1 MNTSVSDY
9 LLKLEFGE
17 PQIFGNMGVIPLFS
31 SVSGGP
37 RYITMKEAMD
47 GGHLE
52 VTEVGSEGSVP
63 NLKVRNGAE
72 TSVLLLDGEEVV
84 GAKQNRVLNTTI
96 LIRKKSEVTIPVSCT
111 EQGRWHYAS
120 PKFEDS
126 DVVLAHQ
133 VRRKKAAAVAR
144 SLAFSNTFA
153 SNQGEIWNGIHEMSM
168 KANVHSATGAMK
180 DVFTSRRN
188 VLEDYLKAFACR
200 PGQRGILVFV
210 EGEVVGFDL
219 LSRDTAWGLLHSKV
233 VRSYAMD
240 AMLRPKS
247 KDAGV
252 YVTEAQRFVDLA
264 RECKEKKY
272 KSIGQGW
279 DYRLDGERII
289 GSALVFRNAVVHTA
303 FFGTD
308 GAAEQGRGRMDTG
321 RIASLLQRRRSR
333 YPLD

>member
-1 MNTSVSDY
+1 
-9 LLKLEFGE
+9 
-17 PQIFGNMGVIPLFS
+17 
-31 SVSGGP
+31 
-37 RYITMKEAMD
+37 
-47 GGHLE
+47 
-52 VTEVGSEGSVP
+52 
-63 NLKVRNGAE
+63 
-72 TSVLLLDGEEVV
+72 
-84 GAKQNRVLNTTI
+84 
-96 LIRKKSEVTIPVSCT
+96 
-111 EQGRWHYAS
+111 
-120 PKFEDS
+120 
-126 DVVLAHQ
+126 
-133 VRRKKAAAVAR
+133 
-144 SLAFSNTFA
+144 
-153 SNQGEIWNGIHEMSM
+153 
-168 KANVHSATGAMK
+168 
-180 DVFTSRRN
+180 
-188 VLEDYLKAFACR
+188 
-200 PGQRGILVFV
+200 
-210 EGEVVGFDL
+210 
-219 LSRDTAWGLLHSKV
+219 
-233 VRSYAMD
+233 MD